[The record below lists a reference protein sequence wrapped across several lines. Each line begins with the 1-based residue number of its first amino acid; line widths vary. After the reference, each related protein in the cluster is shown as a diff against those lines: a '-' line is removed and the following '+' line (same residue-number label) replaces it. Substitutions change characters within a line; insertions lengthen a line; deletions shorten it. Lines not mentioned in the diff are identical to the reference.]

1 MRPAKEVIDALRF
14 LTRLTLP
21 AVSEPTGHPHLRFGA
36 AAFPLVGALLGVV
49 AAGVDVGA
57 AAVPQGLRNVGI
69 LALWA
74 AATGGLHYDGLADVL
89 DALGGRDVEDRLRIM
104 RDGTVGTFAV
114 LGLVLVVAAELCALS
129 LLHGSARLHALVAAP
144 ILGRWAMLLT
154 AFSAPSARSEGLGR
168 EFVRRLSGAEVLLA
182 TATTGIGLVLL
193 YGAPVP
199 SVWLLVALAAG
210 GVRLLAGGRFGG
222 VTGDVLG
229 ASGKI
234 GEALALAWFAA
245 T

>member
-1 MRPAKEVIDALRF
+1 MRPAKEVINALRF
-14 LTRLTLP
+14 LTRLRLP
-21 AVSEPTGHPHLRFGA
+21 AVSEPARRPRPRFGA
-36 AAFPLVGALLGVV
+36 AAFPLVGALLG
-49 AAGVDVGA
+49 AAGAGLDVGA
-57 AAVPQGLRNVGI
+57 GAVPEGLRNVGI
-69 LALWA
+69 LAFWA
-74 AATGGLHYDGLADVL
+74 TATGGLHYDGLADVL

-129 LLHGSARLHALVAAP
+129 LLHGPDRLQALVGAP

-154 AFSAPSARSEGLGR
+154 AFNAASARADGLGR
-168 EFVRRLSGAEVLLA
+168 EFVRCLSGADLLVA

-193 YGAPVP
+193 YGAPIP
-199 SVWLLVALAAG
+199 PVWLLVALAAG
-210 GVRLLAGGRFGG
+210 GVRLLAGVRFGG

-234 GEALALAWFAA
+234 GEVLALAWFAA